1 MQGNNVNVTVVDVY
15 PVESVEQCH
24 LVELAVFLDAV
35 TRPIDIAGF
44 TQEIPGQPR
53 ECSTGIVFPGMRDS
67 SMPRL

>member
-24 LVELAVFLDAV
+24 LVELALDAV

-44 TQEIPGQPR
+44 TQEIPGQP
-53 ECSTGIVFPGMRDS
+53 P
-67 SMPRL
+67 